1 MVLVVVYQVKC
12 LSNLY
17 LDRLIKFISPL
28 RVRLKHC
35 IEGLG
40 HRNYPVLS
48 DSSPM
53 LQLDDV
59 LSHGE
64 QESEIPLTLLPV
76 ECLSDCVVYQL
87 VLLSVDLIDQ
97 FDE

>member
-1 MVLVVVYQVKC
+1 
-12 LSNLY
+12 
-17 LDRLIKFISPL
+17 
-28 RVRLKHC
+28 
-35 IEGLG
+35 
-40 HRNYPVLS
+40 
-48 DSSPM
+48 M

-97 FDE
+97 FDEQTPDQTDLVRGPLVSVEHKQLLQTFLGSRVQAFTRSIDYLE

>member
-1 MVLVVVYQVKC
+1 
-12 LSNLY
+12 
-17 LDRLIKFISPL
+17 
-28 RVRLKHC
+28 
-35 IEGLG
+35 
-40 HRNYPVLS
+40 
-48 DSSPM
+48 M

-97 FDE
+97 FDEQTPYQTDLVRSPLVSVEHKQLLQTFLGSRVQALTRSVDYLE